1 MTIPNQPGEITRT
14 LVELSREGVQRAP
27 VEERLFALVYP
38 ELRGMAAAFLARER
52 AGHTLQPTE
61 LVNEAYLRLVAADQ
75 VPWQGRAHF
84 FGAAARAMRQ
94 ILVDWARRRS
104 ATKRGGDWQR
114 VTLHPDL
121 VIEPAALPDLLD
133 LDDCLNRL
141 AELDPR
147 MAQVVELRVFGDL
160 TGRDIAVVLG
170 VSERTVDNEWAVA
183 KKWLRR
189 ELTRDA

>member
-1 MTIPNQPGEITRT
+1 MTIPTPPGEITQT
-14 LVELSREGVQRAP
+14 LVELSRQGVQRAP
-27 VEERLFALVYP
+27 IEERLFALVYP
-38 ELRGMAAAFLARER
+38 ELRAMAAAFLARER

-61 LVNEAYLRLVAADQ
+61 LVSEAYLRLVAADQ
-75 VPWQGRAHF
+75 VTWQGRAHF

-114 VTLHPDL
+114 VTLPDL
-121 VIEPAALPDLLD
+121 ATEPAAVADLLD